1 MIRRPTRSTRTNTL
15 FPYTTLYRS
24 RRAFWK
30 SSSSTSPSV
39 PLNRRETLVMSDW
52 PTSGRMVAGKDMG
65 CGSCLAETNSPP
77 HSPSSPSPLHYGGVK
92 WIRPVDVVDAPGR
105 HEIPVEA
112 ERIVVLRSEEHTSE
126 LQYLMRISYA
136 VFCLKKKK

>member
-1 MIRRPTRSTRTNTL
+1 
-15 FPYTTLYRS
+15 
-24 RRAFWK
+24 
-30 SSSSTSPSV
+30 
-39 PLNRRETLVMSDW
+39 MSDW

-92 WIRPVDVVDAPGR
+92 WIRPVDVVDDPGR

-112 ERIVVLRSEEHTSE
+112 ERIVVLDLAPGRFDGIGPANHSQPQRSGAERIERFADRESE
-126 LQYLMRISYA
+126 ADRIEIGRASCREQVCQY
-136 VFCLKKKK
+136 V